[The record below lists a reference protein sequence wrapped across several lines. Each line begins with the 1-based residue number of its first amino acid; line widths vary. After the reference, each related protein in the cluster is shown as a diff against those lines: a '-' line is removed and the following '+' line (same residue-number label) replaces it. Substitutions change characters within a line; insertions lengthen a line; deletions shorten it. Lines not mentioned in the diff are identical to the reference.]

1 MDPRV
6 KELSKLLTSYSCDLQ
21 KGEKVLKMCIRDRR

>member
-21 KGEKVLKMCIRDRR
+21 KGEKVLIAYEG